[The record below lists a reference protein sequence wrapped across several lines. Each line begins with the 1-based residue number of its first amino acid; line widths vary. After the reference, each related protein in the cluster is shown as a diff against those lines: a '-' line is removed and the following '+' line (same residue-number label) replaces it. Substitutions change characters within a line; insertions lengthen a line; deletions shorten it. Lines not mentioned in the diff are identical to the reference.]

1 MLLKKPLSAMNTD
14 KNKTFE
20 VANRPGGKFDRG
32 RRFSES
38 TSRLTKAS
46 AFFDPLNLMN
56 TSEFQTPPPR
66 RRRGSQYPSNV
77 GNALCANAFVP
88 ATVHN
93 RFFSVL
99 S

>member
-1 MLLKKPLSAMNTD
+1 MLLNTFDIMNTY
-14 KNKTFE
+14 KNETFE
-20 VANRPGGKFDRG
+20 TANRLGGKFNRG
-32 RRFSES
+32 NRSPES
-38 TSRLTKAS
+38 TFRFMKAP

-66 RRRGSQYPSNV
+66 RRRGSQHPSNV

>member
-1 MLLKKPLSAMNTD
+1 MLLNNFNTMKTD

-20 VANRPGGKFDRG
+20 AIKCFGAEFNRGNRSCVNAF
-32 RRFSES
+32 RFM
-38 TSRLTKAS
+38 KAP

-56 TSEFQTPPPR
+56 TPEFQTPPPR
-66 RRRGSQYPSNV
+66 RRRGSQHPSNV
-77 GNALCANAFVP
+77 GNALCANTFVP

>member
-1 MLLKKPLSAMNTD
+1 MNTY
-14 KNKTFE
+14 KNETFE
-20 VANRPGGKFDRG
+20 VANRLGGEFDHG
-32 RRFSES
+32 NCFPEK
-38 TSRLTKAS
+38 TSRLMKVP

-56 TSEFQTPPPR
+56 TPEFQTPPPR
-66 RRRGSQYPSNV
+66 KRRSSQHPSNV

>member
-1 MLLKKPLSAMNTD
+1 MNTY
-14 KNKTFE
+14 KNEIFE
-20 VANRPGGKFDRG
+20 VANRPGEKFDRESC
-32 RRFSES
+32 FSES
-38 TSRLTKAS
+38 ASRLMKAH
-46 AFFDPLNLMN
+46 AFFDTLNLMN
-56 TSEFQTPPPR
+56 TPEFRTPPPR
-66 RRRGSQYPSNV
+66 KRRSSQHPSNV

>member
-1 MLLKKPLSAMNTD
+1 MNAY
-14 KNKTFE
+14 KNETFE
-20 VANRPGGKFDRG
+20 AIKYLGAEPFDRQDHLSG
-32 RRFSES
+32 DTF
-38 TSRLTKAS
+38 RLTKEPD
-46 AFFDPLNLMN
+46 FPDTFLNPMN
-56 TSEFQTPPPR
+56 TPEFQTPPPR
-66 RRRGSQYPSNV
+66 KRRSNQYPSNV

>member
-1 MLLKKPLSAMNTD
+1 MNTY
-14 KNKTFE
+14 KNETFE
-20 VANRPGGKFDRG
+20 VTNRLGGKFDRG

-38 TSRLTKAS
+38 ASRLMKVP
-46 AFFDPLNLMN
+46 AFSDTLTLMN
-56 TSEFQTPPPR
+56 TPEFRTPPPR
-66 RRRGSQYPSNV
+66 KRRSNQHPSNAD
-77 GNALCANAFVP
+77 NALCANAFVP

>member
-1 MLLKKPLSAMNTD
+1 MNTD

-20 VANRPGGKFDRG
+20 AANRLGGEFDRESC
-32 RRFSES
+32 FSER
-38 TSRLTKAS
+38 TSRLMKAH
-46 AFFDPLNLMN
+46 AFFDTLNLMN
-56 TSEFQTPPPR
+56 TPEFRTPPPR
-66 RRRGSQYPSNV
+66 RRRSSQHPSNA